1 MDKVLEFLHSV
12 ENDYKSEYLTVEQ
25 EIERLKEQIYH
36 IEKTINQIRNSIDES
51 YAIMSSSQ
59 EANEVENA
67 ELETLEGL
75 LSEHIKSLEYY
86 DNRKS
91 QINLKIDEV
100 SNVIDIYNTEA
111 QCKERLTQSN
121 MLNKI
126 KLVSKLIKVDPNRA
140 IEEVKNIE
148 NILK

>member
-75 LSEHIKSLEYY
+75 LSEHRKSLEYY
-86 DNRKS
+86 DSRKS

>member
-75 LSEHIKSLEYY
+75 LSEHRKSLEYY
-86 DNRKS
+86 DSRKS

-140 IEEVKNIE
+140 IEEVNNIE